1 VALDPFAG
9 LGTVGEAAVKL
20 DRRFVLFEMN
30 LEYINEIKQKA
41 LDWAG
46 GKKETINWI
55 DTDVPAKEQEYFNF
69 GEEAHE
75 REEYYI

>member
-1 VALDPFAG
+1 
-9 LGTVGEAAVKL
+9 
-20 DRRFVLFEMN
+20 MN

-55 DTDVPAKEQEYFNF
+55 DTDVPAKEQEYLDF

-75 REEYYI
+75 REE